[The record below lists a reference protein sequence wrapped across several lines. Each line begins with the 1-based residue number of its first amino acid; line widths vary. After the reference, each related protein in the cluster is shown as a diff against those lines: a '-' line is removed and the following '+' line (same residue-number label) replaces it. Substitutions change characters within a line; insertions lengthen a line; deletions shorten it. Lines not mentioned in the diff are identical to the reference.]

1 MQLHVEP
8 RAVLALRDGAVAI
21 ASYGATRVLATG
33 RRDHRVEDAMN
44 ETEEG
49 LTFRKDDDQA
59 NGKIRWK
66 RTFRLGTNGPG
77 VEIDATGFARIKV
90 KRLP

>member
-1 MQLHVEP
+1 MPLPVAP
-8 RAVLALRDGAVAI
+8 LAGLALRYGAVAV
-21 ASYGATRVLATG
+21 ATYAATRVLSTG
-33 RRDHRVEDAMN
+33 RLDHRVEDAMN
-44 ETEEG
+44 ETDDG